1 MHSTPQEGLPDYN
14 PNIAEPPSFET
25 ANDAMQ
31 HYAKKVRA
39 FMRDESDLNQL
50 LRDREFS
57 WESIYLGIEDALAD
71 WNSTPPLTGTTLKG
85 FPVVVRP
92 LLYMR
97 AAVWLL
103 KSASNQQARNQLSY
117 SDQGWSVQEFDKAP
131 AYGQIAAQLEA
142 TYEEKKLKYKVVV
155 NAEQG
160 WGGSHMG
167 EGYSEL
173 IWGF

>member
-1 MHSTPQEGLPDYN
+1 MPTPDVLPTYD
-14 PNIAEPPSFET
+14 PGAGEPASFT
-25 ANDAMQ
+25 SANEAMQ

-39 FMRDESDLNQL
+39 FMRDEQNLNQL

-57 WESIYLGIEDALAD
+57 WESIYLGVEDALAD
-71 WNSTPPLTGTTLKG
+71 WNSTPPLTGTTIQG
-85 FPVVVRP
+85 FPVAVRP
-92 LLYMR
+92 LLYTR

-131 AYGQIAAQLEA
+131 IYIQIATQLEA
-142 TYEEKKLKYKVVV
+142 SYEDKKVTYKVVV

-160 WGGSHMG
+160 WGGFDLGGYDSHDA
-167 EGYSEL
+167 YDIL
-173 IWGF
+173 